1 MTGKNSEGYSDPT
14 ASIAISRA
22 TRKENKMDTARP
34 GEIWIVQSAQG
45 ESPALIL
52 ADNGRIA
59 TYIKLRKGWLREGC
73 MDDADVRIVYQGKMY
88 ASPAMIQYT
97 MSENCVGYEK
107 TITDAEY
114 DAVRKAIADALGIV
128 LADETDLPVAELV
141 EIDTSEIDT
150 SESWKLRDKIHS
162 LEISLARC
170 EGERDVYKELFT
182 GGCNE

>member
-1 MTGKNSEGYSDPT
+1 MSGKNSEGYSDPT

-34 GEIWIVQSAQG
+34 GEIWIVQSTQG
-45 ESPALIL
+45 E
-52 ADNGRIA
+52 
-59 TYIKLRKGWLREGC
+59 
-73 MDDADVRIVYQGKMY
+73 
-88 ASPAMIQYT
+88 
-97 MSENCVGYEK
+97 SENCVGYKK

-114 DAVRKAIADALGIV
+114 DAVRQAIADALGIV
-128 LADETDLPVAELV
+128 LAELV

>member
-1 MTGKNSEGYSDPT
+1 MNT
-14 ASIAISRA
+14 AR
-22 TRKENKMDTARP
+22 RP

-52 ADNGRIA
+52 ADNGRTA
-59 TYIKLRKGWLREGC
+59 TYIKLREVC
-73 MDDADVRIVYQGKMY
+73 MDDTDVRIVYQGKMY

-97 MSENCVGYEK
+97 RSENCVGYKK

-114 DAVRKAIADALGIV
+114 DAVRQAIADALGIV
-128 LADETDLPVAELV
+128 LAELV

-182 GGCNE
+182 NDH

>member
-1 MTGKNSEGYSDPT
+1 MSGKNSEGYSDPT

-34 GEIWIVQSAQG
+34 GEIWIVQSTQG

-59 TYIKLRKGWLREGC
+59 TYIKLREGC
-73 MDDADVRIVYQGKMY
+73 MDDTDVRIVYQGKMY

-97 MSENCVGYEK
+97 RSENCVGYKK

-114 DAVRKAIADALGIV
+114 DAVRQAIADALGIV
-128 LADETDLPVAELV
+128 LAELV

-170 EGERDVYKELFT
+170 EGERDVHKELFT

>member
-22 TRKENKMDTARP
+22 TRKENKMNTARP

-52 ADNGRIA
+52 ADNGRTA
-59 TYIKLRKGWLREGC
+59 TYIKLREGC
-73 MDDADVRIVYQGKMY
+73 MDDTDVRIVYQGKMY

-97 MSENCVGYEK
+97 RSENCVGYEK
-107 TITDAEY
+107 TITDTEY
-114 DAVRKAIADALGIV
+114 DAVRQTIADALGIMF
-128 LADETDLPVAELV
+128 AELV

-182 GGCNE
+182 GRSKE

>member
-1 MTGKNSEGYSDPT
+1 MSGKNSEGYSDPT

-22 TRKENKMDTARP
+22 TRKENRMNTARRP

-52 ADNGRIA
+52 ADNGRTA
-59 TYIKLRKGWLREGC
+59 TYIKLREVC
-73 MDDADVRIVYQGKMY
+73 MDDTDVRIVYQGKMY

-97 MSENCVGYEK
+97 RSENCVGYKK

-114 DAVRKAIADALGIV
+114 DAVRQAIADALGIV
-128 LADETDLPVAELV
+128 LAELV

-182 GGCNE
+182 NDH

>member
-22 TRKENKMDTARP
+22 TRKENKMNTARP

-52 ADNGRIA
+52 ADNGRTA
-59 TYIKLRKGWLREGC
+59 TYIKLREGC
-73 MDDADVRIVYQGKMY
+73 MDDTDVRIVYQGKMY

-97 MSENCVGYEK
+97 RSENCVGYEK
-107 TITDAEY
+107 TITDTEY
-114 DAVRKAIADALGIV
+114 DAVRQAIADALGIMF
-128 LADETDLPVAELV
+128 AELV

-182 GGCNE
+182 GRSKE

>member
-1 MTGKNSEGYSDPT
+1 MSGKNSEGYSDPT

-34 GEIWIVQSAQG
+34 GEIWIVQSTQG

-59 TYIKLRKGWLREGC
+59 TYIKLREGC
-73 MDDADVRIVYQGKMY
+73 MDDTDVRIVYQGKMY

-97 MSENCVGYEK
+97 RSENCVGYKK

-114 DAVRKAIADALGIV
+114 DAVRQAIADALGIV
-128 LADETDLPVAELV
+128 LAELV

>member
-22 TRKENKMDTARP
+22 TRKENKMNTARP

-52 ADNGRIA
+52 ADNGRTA
-59 TYIKLRKGWLREGC
+59 TYIKLREGC
-73 MDDADVRIVYQGKMY
+73 MDDTDVRIVYQGKMY

-97 MSENCVGYEK
+97 RSENCVGYEK
-107 TITDAEY
+107 TITDTEY
-114 DAVRKAIADALGIV
+114 DAVRQAIADAPGIMF
-128 LADETDLPVAELV
+128 AELV

-150 SESWKLRDKIHS
+150 SESRKLRDKIHS
-162 LEISLARC
+162 LEVSLARC

-182 GGCNE
+182 GRSNK

>member
-1 MTGKNSEGYSDPT
+1 MSGKNSEGYSDPT
-14 ASIAISRA
+14 ASIAILRA

-52 ADNGRIA
+52 ADNGRTA
-59 TYIKLRKGWLREGC
+59 TYIKLREEC
-73 MDDADVRIVYQGKMY
+73 MDDTDVRIVYQGKMY

-97 MSENCVGYEK
+97 RSENCVGYEK

-128 LADETDLPVAELV
+128 LADETDMSVAELL
-141 EIDTSEIDT
+141 EIDT
-150 SESWKLRDKIHS
+150 SESGELRNKIHS
-162 LEISLARC
+162 LEVSLARC

-182 GGCNE
+182 GRSKE

>member
-1 MTGKNSEGYSDPT
+1 MSGKNSEGYSDPT

-34 GEIWIVQSAQG
+34 GEIWIVQSTQG

-59 TYIKLRKGWLREGC
+59 TYIKLREGC
-73 MDDADVRIVYQGKMY
+73 MDDTDVRIVYQGKMY

-97 MSENCVGYEK
+97 RSENCVGYKK

-114 DAVRKAIADALGIV
+114 DAVRQAIADALGIV
-128 LADETDLPVAELV
+128 LAELA
-141 EIDTSEIDT
+141 EIDT

>member
-22 TRKENKMDTARP
+22 TRKENKMNTARP

-52 ADNGRIA
+52 ADNGRTA
-59 TYIKLRKGWLREGC
+59 TYIKLREGC
-73 MDDADVRIVYQGKMY
+73 MDDTDVRIVYQGKMY

-97 MSENCVGYEK
+97 RSENCVGYEK
-107 TITDAEY
+107 TITDTEY
-114 DAVRKAIADALGIV
+114 DAVRQAIADALGIMF
-128 LADETDLPVAELV
+128 AELV
-141 EIDTSEIDT
+141 EIDT

-182 GGCNE
+182 GRSKE

>member
-22 TRKENKMDTARP
+22 TRKENKMNTARP

-52 ADNGRIA
+52 ANNGRTA
-59 TYIKLRKGWLREGC
+59 TYIKLREGC
-73 MDDADVRIVYQGKMY
+73 MDDTDVRIVYQGKMY

-97 MSENCVGYEK
+97 RSENCVGYEK
-107 TITDAEY
+107 TITDTEY
-114 DAVRKAIADALGIV
+114 DAVRQAIADALGIMF
-128 LADETDLPVAELV
+128 AELV

-182 GGCNE
+182 GRSKE

>member
-22 TRKENKMDTARP
+22 TRKENKMNTARP

-52 ADNGRIA
+52 ANNGRTA
-59 TYIKLRKGWLREGC
+59 TYIKLREGC
-73 MDDADVRIVYQGKMY
+73 MDDTDVRIVYQGKMY

-97 MSENCVGYEK
+97 RSENCVGYEK
-107 TITDAEY
+107 TITDTEY
-114 DAVRKAIADALGIV
+114 DAVRQAIAEALGIMF
-128 LADETDLPVAELV
+128 AELV

-182 GGCNE
+182 GRSKE

>member
-1 MTGKNSEGYSDPT
+1 MSGKNSEGYSDPT

-34 GEIWIVQSAQG
+34 GEIWIVQSTQG

-59 TYIKLRKGWLREGC
+59 TYIKLREGC
-73 MDDADVRIVYQGKMY
+73 MDDTDVRIVYQGKMY

-97 MSENCVGYEK
+97 RSENCVGYKK

-114 DAVRKAIADALGIV
+114 DAVRQAIADALGIV
-128 LADETDLPVAELV
+128 LAELV

-170 EGERDVYKELFT
+170 EGERYVYKELFT

>member
-1 MTGKNSEGYSDPT
+1 MSGKNSEGYSDPT

-52 ADNGRIA
+52 ADNGRTA
-59 TYIKLRKGWLREGC
+59 TYIKLREGC
-73 MDDADVRIVYQGKMY
+73 MDDTDVRIVYQGKMY

-97 MSENCVGYEK
+97 RSENCVGYEK

-114 DAVRKAIADALGIV
+114 DAVRQAIADALGIV
-128 LADETDLPVAELV
+128 LAELV

-150 SESWKLRDKIHS
+150 SEIDTSESGELRDKIHS
-162 LEISLARC
+162 LEVSLARC

-182 GGCNE
+182 NDH

>member
-1 MTGKNSEGYSDPT
+1 MSRKNSEGYSDPT

-34 GEIWIVQSAQG
+34 GEIWIVQSTQG

-59 TYIKLRKGWLREGC
+59 TYIKLREGC
-73 MDDADVRIVYQGKMY
+73 MDDTDVRIVYQGKMY

-97 MSENCVGYEK
+97 RSENCVGYKK

-114 DAVRKAIADALGIV
+114 DAVRQAIADALGIV
-128 LADETDLPVAELV
+128 LAELV

>member
-1 MTGKNSEGYSDPT
+1 MSGKNSEGYSDPT

-45 ESPALIL
+45 DGPALIL

-59 TYIKLRKGWLREGC
+59 TYIKLRKGC
-73 MDDADVRIVYQGKMY
+73 MDDADADVRIVYQGKMY

-97 MSENCVGYEK
+97 RSENCVGYEK

-128 LADETDLPVAELV
+128 LADETDMPVAELL
-141 EIDTSEIDT
+141 EIDT
-150 SESWKLRDKIHS
+150 SESGELRNKIHS
-162 LEISLARC
+162 LEVSLARC

-182 GGCNE
+182 NDH

>member
-1 MTGKNSEGYSDPT
+1 MN
-14 ASIAISRA
+14 
-22 TRKENKMDTARP
+22 TARP

-52 ADNGRIA
+52 ADNGRTA
-59 TYIKLRKGWLREGC
+59 TYIKLREGC
-73 MDDADVRIVYQGKMY
+73 MDDTDVRIVYQGKMY

-97 MSENCVGYEK
+97 RSENCVGYEK
-107 TITDAEY
+107 TITDTEY
-114 DAVRKAIADALGIV
+114 DAVRQAIADALGIMF
-128 LADETDLPVAELV
+128 AELV

-162 LEISLARC
+162 LEVSLARC

-182 GGCNE
+182 NNH

>member
-1 MTGKNSEGYSDPT
+1 MSGKNSEGYSDPT

-22 TRKENKMDTARP
+22 TRKENRMNTARRP

-52 ADNGRIA
+52 ADNGRTA
-59 TYIKLRKGWLREGC
+59 TYIKLREVC
-73 MDDADVRIVYQGKMY
+73 MDDTDVRIVYQGKMY

-97 MSENCVGYEK
+97 RSENCVGYKK

-114 DAVRKAIADALGIV
+114 DAVRQAIADALGIV
-128 LADETDLPVAELV
+128 LAELV

-162 LEISLARC
+162 LEVSLARC

-182 GGCNE
+182 GRSNK

>member
-1 MTGKNSEGYSDPT
+1 MSGKNSEGYSDPT

-22 TRKENKMDTARP
+22 TRKENRMNTARP

-52 ADNGRIA
+52 ADNGRTA
-59 TYIKLRKGWLREGC
+59 TYIKLREVC
-73 MDDADVRIVYQGKMY
+73 MDDTDVRIVYQRKMY

-97 MSENCVGYEK
+97 RSENCVGYKE

-114 DAVRKAIADALGIV
+114 DAVRQAIADALGIV
-128 LADETDLPVAELV
+128 LAELV

>member
-1 MTGKNSEGYSDPT
+1 MSGKNSEGYSDPT

-22 TRKENKMDTARP
+22 TRKENKMSTARP

-59 TYIKLRKGWLREGC
+59 TYIKLRKRWLREGC

-97 MSENCVGYEK
+97 RSEDCVGYEK

-128 LADETDLPVAELV
+128 LAELV

-150 SESWKLRDKIHS
+150 SESGELRDKIHS
-162 LEISLARC
+162 LEVSLARC

-182 GGCNE
+182 NNH

>member
-1 MTGKNSEGYSDPT
+1 
-14 ASIAISRA
+14 
-22 TRKENKMDTARP
+22 MDTARP
-34 GEIWIVQSAQG
+34 GEIWIVQSTQG

-59 TYIKLRKGWLREGC
+59 TYIKLREGC
-73 MDDADVRIVYQGKMY
+73 MDDTDVRIVYQGKMY

-97 MSENCVGYEK
+97 RSENCVGYKK

-114 DAVRKAIADALGIV
+114 DAVRQAIADALGIV
-128 LADETDLPVAELV
+128 LAELV

>member
-97 MSENCVGYEK
+97 RSENCVGYEK

-114 DAVRKAIADALGIV
+114 DAVRQAIADALGIV
-128 LADETDLPVAELV
+128 LAELV

-182 GGCNE
+182 NDH

>member
-1 MTGKNSEGYSDPT
+1 MSGKNSEGYSDPT

-34 GEIWIVQSAQG
+34 GEIWIVQSTQG

-59 TYIKLRKGWLREGC
+59 TYIKLREGC
-73 MDDADVRIVYQGKMY
+73 MDDTDVRIVYQGKMY

-97 MSENCVGYEK
+97 RSENCVGYKK

-114 DAVRKAIADALGIV
+114 DAVRQAIADALGIV
-128 LADETDLPVAELV
+128 LAELV
-141 EIDTSEIDT
+141 EIDT

>member
-97 MSENCVGYEK
+97 KSENCVGYEK

-114 DAVRKAIADALGIV
+114 DVVRKAIADALGIV
-128 LADETDLPVAELV
+128 LADETDMPVAELL
-141 EIDTSEIDT
+141 EIDT
-150 SESWKLRDKIHS
+150 SESGELRNKIHS
-162 LEISLARC
+162 LEVSLARC

-182 GGCNE
+182 ERSKE

>member
-1 MTGKNSEGYSDPT
+1 MSGKNSEGYSDPT

-22 TRKENKMDTARP
+22 TRKENRMNTARRP

-52 ADNGRIA
+52 ADNGRTA
-59 TYIKLRKGWLREGC
+59 TYIKLREVC
-73 MDDADVRIVYQGKMY
+73 MDDTDVRIVYQGKMY
-88 ASPAMIQYT
+88 ASPAIIQYT
-97 MSENCVGYEK
+97 RSENCVGYKK

-114 DAVRKAIADALGIV
+114 DAVRQAIADALGIV
-128 LADETDLPVAELV
+128 LAELV

-182 GGCNE
+182 NDH